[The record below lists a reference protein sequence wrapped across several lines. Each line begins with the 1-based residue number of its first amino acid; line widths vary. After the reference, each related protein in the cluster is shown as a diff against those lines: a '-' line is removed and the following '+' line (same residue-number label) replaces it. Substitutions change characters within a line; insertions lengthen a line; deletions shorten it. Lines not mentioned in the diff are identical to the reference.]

1 MLRRLAIG
9 ASLLAVVA
17 GPTVL
22 AADPVRP
29 MSPTQAVRHHVDEMI
44 AIVTNAS
51 LTPAERHEAARAAV
65 ARTFDIPELSRR
77 ALGEHWA
84 RLTATQREQVTSGLR
99 ALMTAAYESPMA
111 NGLAAG
117 IDRRSLVARI
127 ERLRTR
133 VHYLGESI
141 SSTVASVTMSLTH
154 AGRDLPL
161 QVSMIQRGRDW
172 RISDLVVDG
181 VRLSDNLRAQIAH
194 LTRGADYGELLDR
207 LKAREESA
215 MTAPSAASGSPSP

>member
-1 MLRRLAIG
+1 M
-9 ASLLAVVA
+9 
-17 GPTVL
+17 
-22 AADPVRP
+22 
-29 MSPTQAVRHHVDEMI
+29 
-44 AIVTNAS
+44 
-51 LTPAERHEAARAAV
+51 

-99 ALMTAAYESPMA
+99 ALVTAAYESPMA

-127 ERLRTR
+127 ERVRTR

-141 SSTVASVTMSLTH
+141 SGTLASVTMSLTH

-161 QVSMIQRGRDW
+161 QISLIQHGRDW
-172 RISDLVVDG
+172 RISDVVVDG
-181 VRLSDNLRAQIAH
+181 VRLSDNLRAQVAH
-194 LTRGADYGELLDR
+194 LTRGTDYGELLDR
-207 LKAREESA
+207 LKAREQSV
-215 MTAPSAASGSPSP
+215 MMAPSAASGSPSP